1 MRPPLRHLAGLA
13 LLIGT
18 LAGCGATSD
27 HAQQLTLNALKTP
40 LAPGTSPQ
48 SDPKCPGNPK
58 TNTASL
64 RPPATLPAPGKM
76 PAGSFMAQIQK
87 SRWLVAGV
95 NAGAYRIGSLNPTTG
110 YIEGFEVD
118 LVKAVARAIFG
129 SDGHVRWV
137 ALTVGQRL
145 PAVEQGRVDIVADTM
160 TVTCG
165 RQTVVDFSNVYY
177 ENTQK
182 LLVPK
187 NSGIDG
193 IGALAHKKV
202 CATKGSTPYTQMRNM
217 PPAQRP
223 DVIGPAQAIDC
234 LVALQEGKIAG
245 ISTDSA
251 ILLGFEAQDPNTHIV
266 GSSIGPVPYGMA
278 INKNHRDFVRFVNG
292 VLAELERNGTW
303 QRLQKYWLGQFGQ
316 LEPPPPPQYDG

>member
-18 LAGCGATSD
+18 LAGCGTTSD
-27 HAQQLTLNALKTP
+27 HAQQLTLSALRTP
-40 LAPGTSPQ
+40 IAEGTSSPP
-48 SDPKCPGNPK
+48 DPKCPGNPK

-95 NAGAYRIGSLNPTTG
+95 NAGAYRFGSLNPTTG

-129 SDGHVRWV
+129 SDGHVRWA

-145 PAVEQGRVDIVADTM
+145 PAVEDGRVDIVADTM
-160 TVTCG
+160 TITCG

-187 NSGIDG
+187 NSGIGG
-193 IGALAHKKV
+193 ISALAHKKV
-202 CATKGSTPYTQMRNM
+202 CATKGSTPYIQMRAM
-217 PPAQRP
+217 PAAQRP
-223 DVIGPAQAIDC
+223 DVVGPAQAIDC
-234 LVALQEGKIAG
+234 LVALQQGDIAG

-251 ILLGFEAQDPNTHIV
+251 ILLGFKAQDPNTEIV
-266 GSSIGPVPYGMA
+266 GSSLGPVPYGMA
-278 INKNHRDFVRFVNG
+278 INRDHQSFVRFVNG

-303 QRLQKYWLGQFGQ
+303 QQLQKKWLGPFGR
-316 LEPPPPPQYDG
+316 LEPPPPAQYDG